1 MGLQKV
7 STMLMEADKKG
18 TAVIAFDTM
27 NYESIAWLIDVAE
40 EEQIP
45 VIQMFYPAL
54 KNYIPFE
61 VFASTV
67 KQLAAKV
74 EIPIG
79 LHLDHSRSYDEILQ
93 AIKVGFT
100 SVMFDGSALP
110 YEENIRITSKV
121 VEAAHA
127 MGVDVEAELG
137 FVGLAS
143 KVEDFTNADLFTKPA
158 EAKEF
163 IERTGADY
171 LAIAIGSAH
180 GNYKTVPKLDLERL
194 KEIDNVIDTPLVL
207 HGGTGIP
214 NEQLIKAFKLGIN
227 KLNVGTE
234 LFQLFYA
241 KTKEIIDIGTSKTD
255 YNYIDLMTHLKTAMK
270 EYYCTKIQIMRV

>member
-1 MGLQKV
+1 MALQKV
-7 STMLMEADKKG
+7 SQILKDADKRN
-18 TAVIAFDTM
+18 TAVIAFDTF

-45 VIQMFYPAL
+45 VIQMLYPGF
-54 KNYIPFE
+54 KSYIPFD
-61 VFASTV
+61 VYASTIKTLAEKV
-67 KQLAAKV
+67 K
-74 EIPIG
+74 IPIG
-79 LHLDHSRSYDEILQ
+79 IHLDHCRSYEEILQ
-93 AIKVGFT
+93 AIHAGFP

-110 YEENIRITSKV
+110 FEENVRITSKV

-137 FVGLAS
+137 LVGTAS
-143 KVEDFTNADLFTKPA
+143 KVEDFKDESLYTKPE

-163 IERTGADY
+163 VERTGVDY

-180 GNYKTVPKLDLERL
+180 GNYITVPKLDLDRL
-194 KEIDNVIDTPLVL
+194 SAVNNTIDTPLVL

-214 NEQLIKAFKLGIN
+214 DDQLKKAFKKGIN

-234 LFQLFYA
+234 LFQTFYSKA
-241 KTKEIIDIGTSKTD
+241 KEIVDSGKANGV
-255 YNYIDLMTHLKTAMK
+255 YLDLMFNLKPVMK
-270 EYYCTKIQIMRV
+270 EYYRTKINIVKD

>member
-1 MGLQKV
+1 MGLEKV
-7 STMLMEADKKG
+7 SKILMEADKKG
-18 TAVIAFDTM
+18 TAVIGFDTL
-27 NYESIAWLIDVAE
+27 NYESVAWLIDVAE

-45 VIQMFYPAL
+45 VIQMFYPTFAS
-54 KNYIPFE
+54 YIPFE

-67 KQLAAKV
+67 KQLAARV
-74 EIPIG
+74 EVSIG

-93 AIKVGFT
+93 AIKAGFT

-137 FVGLAS
+137 LVGVAS
-143 KVEDFTNADLFTKPA
+143 KVEDFKDTNLYTKPA

-163 IERTGADY
+163 IERTGVDS
-171 LAIAIGSAH
+171 LAIAMGSAH
-180 GNYKTVPKLDLERL
+180 GNYITVPKLDLERL
-194 KEIDNVIDTPLVL
+194 KEINSIIDTPLVL

-214 NEQLIKAFKLGIN
+214 DEQLIKAFKLGIN

-234 LFQLFYA
+234 VFQTLYA
-241 KTKEIIDIGTSKTD
+241 KTKEIIDMDTPKLD
-255 YNYIDLMTHLKTAMK
+255 YVGLMMQLKPVMK
-270 EYYCTKIQIMRV
+270 EYYRTKIQITKV